1 MNWRYLFSVTV
12 AAGFLTGCLESP
24 SGGGTSGSN
33 DPDESK
39 PVNLAAEIEKAQK
52 RSEGLEKRLE
62 GLNKTLAKLTGAD
75 EGESGNEGADDK
87 KSASATAGAEYVSKL
102 RDSEAYFFGELQTWR
117 QATRESF
124 KGIEIG
130 SITTTSGDVYSA
142 VVITKVGDDTLE
154 IEHSDGDATLEIGD
168 LDKKLRRNLIHETT
182 VLVDGGN

>member
-1 MNWRYLFSVTV
+1 MFSVTV

-24 SGGGTSGSN
+24 SGGGTSGGN
-33 DPDESK
+33 DSEDSK
-39 PVNLAAEIEKAQK
+39 PVNLTAEIEKAKK

-62 GLNKTLAKLTGAD
+62 GLNKTLAKLTGT
-75 EGESGNEGADDK
+75 EEEESGSDKSDDK
-87 KSASATAGAEYVSKL
+87 KKAGAEAGSEYVSKL

-124 KGIEIG
+124 EGIKIA

-142 VVITKVGDDTLE
+142 VTIKKVGDETLD
-154 IEHSDGDATLEIGD
+154 IEHSDGNATLEIGD